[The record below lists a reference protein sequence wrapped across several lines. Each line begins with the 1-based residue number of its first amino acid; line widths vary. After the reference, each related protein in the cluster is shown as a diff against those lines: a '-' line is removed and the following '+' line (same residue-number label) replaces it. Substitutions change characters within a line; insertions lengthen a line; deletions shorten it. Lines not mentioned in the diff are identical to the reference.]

1 MDAIKQFVKDRD
13 EMITR
18 FVMDDDLD
26 AVKKHL
32 KKYGQWKDAPK
43 SKKVLAASIYKMAWA
58 STGVSDEVKK
68 TARRKCI
75 ALGFKPYIED
85 AVR

>member
-1 MDAIKQFVKDRD
+1 
-13 EMITR
+13 MITR
-18 FVMDDDLD
+18 FVMDDNLD

-43 SKKVLAASIYKMAWA
+43 SEKVLAASIYKMAWA

-68 TARRKCI
+68 AARRKCI

-85 AVR
+85 SVR